1 MLFPGTARI
10 LRAHLSWDRTH
21 TACASRGGSNSD
33 YYEPIT
39 VSPIGSAYFAG
50 NNLAASR
57 QELSGLLAMDARTR
71 DLIVAAI
78 DPPMSCFVQPQAV
91 DDKVLELM
99 DSRLVVKH

>member
-39 VSPIGSAYFAG
+39 VSPIGSAILRVTTWLRANKNYRDFLLWMLEPG
-50 NNLAASR
+50 ISSWP
-57 QELSGLLAMDARTR
+57 LSIHL
-71 DLIVAAI
+71 
-78 DPPMSCFVQPQAV
+78 
-91 DDKVLELM
+91 
-99 DSRLVVKH
+99 